1 MFLNVEV
8 LSMFN
13 TVSAFSLSYLVYQ
26 SIGHSDIN
34 VEIVGFSPIFFSG
47 WQLQLFSVSLSFFCF
62 LLLWYTSFAKKV
74 SKIKDD
80 VYSE

>member
-47 WQLQLFSVSLSFFCF
+47 
-62 LLLWYTSFAKKV
+62 
-74 SKIKDD
+74 
-80 VYSE
+80 